1 MVLYHV
7 LIFYSIANKYKHSI
21 DANVLCSTVMYQ
33 WCICSLCIY
42 MVWRLRE
49 LHFELKLIWEVGSVS
64 ASHWTHSNSSGVTG
78 DQAQLWILR
87 LLLSSNGYTQSFTT
101 FPCSK
106 QAVKGINKH
115 DRIISD
121 IISICIVLPSLYQGN
136 LNHSIM
142 LTPDARIE
150 TTKYYRQG
158 GQTSNVDDSSR
169 TRFAKKKSYKS
180 NKNKSTKTGHF
191 AKKKPCPDCFTSR
204 NFPTASNNRSTPQN
218 VLIIRALSK
227 DHPNTTFL

>member
-1 MVLYHV
+1 MQ
-7 LIFYSIANKYKHSI
+7 YSDVSVTYMLFMYIQGMKIKRFALWIEIDLRGRIRFSI
-21 DANVLCSTVMYQ
+21 
-33 WCICSLCIY
+33 SLNS
-42 MVWRLRE
+42 
-49 LHFELKLIWEVGSVS
+49 LKLFRRHRWPGS
-64 ASHWTHSNSSGVTG
+64 TLDPG
-78 DQAQLWILR
+78 

-169 TRFAKKKSYKS
+169 TRFAKGSTLLHIWNQEVLQIKQKR
-180 NKNKSTKTGHF
+180 TKTNQQRL
-191 AKKKPCPDCFTSR
+191 ATSPKKNVAPI
-204 NFPTASNNRSTPQN
+204 ASHQEICQPQ
-218 VLIIRALSK
+218 A
-227 DHPNTTFL
+227 TTGAHHKMF

>member
-1 MVLYHV
+1 MQ
-7 LIFYSIANKYKHSI
+7 YSDVS
-21 DANVLCSTVMYQ
+21 VMYMLFMY
-33 WCICSLCIY
+33 IHGMKIKR
-42 MVWRLRE
+42 V
-49 LHFELKLIWEVGSVS
+49 
-64 ASHWTHSNSSGVTG
+64 A
-78 DQAQLWILR
+78 LWIEIDLR
-87 LLLSSNGYTQSFTT
+87 GRIRFSISLNSFKLFRRHRWPGSTLDPGLLLSSNGYTQSFTT

-191 AKKKPCPDCFTSR
+191 AQKKRCPDCFTSR